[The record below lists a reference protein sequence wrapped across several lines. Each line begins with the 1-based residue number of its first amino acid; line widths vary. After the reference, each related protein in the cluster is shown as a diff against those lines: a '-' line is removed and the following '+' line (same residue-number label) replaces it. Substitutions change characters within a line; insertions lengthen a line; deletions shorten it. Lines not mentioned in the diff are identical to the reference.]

1 MTIEI
6 SNLHFGYGDK
16 RIFTDF
22 SAVFSS
28 EKPVCIMGASG
39 CGKTTLLS
47 LIMGLLKPE
56 QGSIT
61 GVPDRFSAVFQE
73 DRLLENFSAR
83 ANLNLVTPKKLTER
97 ETETELSDLGMGDAI
112 EKPLKEFSGG
122 MKQRV
127 AIARAMLAPGGA
139 VFMDEPFKGL
149 DDRARELTVQYIKDR
164 LNGRLLVFVSHS
176 AEDAEA
182 LGAEILQL

>member
-1 MTIEI
+1 MAIEI
-6 SNLHFGYGDK
+6 SGLHFSYGDK
-16 RIFTDF
+16 RIFEDF
-22 SAVFSS
+22 SAVFSD
-28 EKPVCIMGASG
+28 EKPSCIMGPSG

-47 LIMGLLKPE
+47 LMMGLLKPE
-56 QGSIT
+56 RGTIT

-73 DRLLENFSAR
+73 DRLLENFTAKT
-83 ANLNLVTPKKLTER
+83 NLNLVTSKKLTTGEV
-97 ETETELSDLGMGDAI
+97 EKELSALGLGDAI

-122 MKQRV
+122 MKRRV